1 MHAFIRAIRMC
12 ISTSATNRDQRC
24 LPPRKP
30 KLCVC
35 VLLPYRL
42 ELLTND
48 VRVGWL
54 AQTQLSLSIVGLD
67 PIAGTICGPPIIA
80 HSAIPG
86 FSAIYSTL
94 QTPPGFDGQIML
106 NEQYLFFTA
115 TAYDNTNA
123 YPHWG
128 IVRCAS
134 DSRLARC
141 ARVWRTRA
149 QRSLRTSRRAS
160 IRSLADQAP
169 TVALA
174 VSWHSALRQ
183 STHQRAR
190 ATAEAWWRSLVEYRT
205 NSSLSVRDTMD
216 GELARIK

>member
-35 VLLPYRL
+35 TSPIPFGVAH
-42 ELLTND
+42 D

>member
-1 MHAFIRAIRMC
+1 MY
-12 ISTSATNRDQRC
+12 
-24 LPPRKP
+24 
-30 KLCVC
+30 

-134 DSRLARC
+134 DSRLAKC
-141 ARVWRTRA
+141 ARVCGVQELNEACVRVGVLRYARWRTR
-149 QRSLRTSRRAS
+149 RL
-160 IRSLADQAP
+160 L
-169 TVALA
+169 
-174 VSWHSALRQ
+174 
-183 STHQRAR
+183 
-190 ATAEAWWRSLVEYRT
+190 
-205 NSSLSVRDTMD
+205 
-216 GELARIK
+216 